1 MIIKVKTLSGRLPRY
16 ETDGSAGMDIQAYL
30 REPVELKPG
39 MRALIPTGLFMEIPS
54 GYEVQIRA
62 RSGLAVKYGIGLTNG
77 IGTIDSDYRGE
88 IKISLIN
95 WVQESFT
102 VNDGDR
108 IAQMVAAKYEKVS
121 LKKTEKLSETERGR
135 GGFGHTGV

>member
-16 ETDGSAGMDIQAYL
+16 ETDS
-30 REPVELKPG
+30 
-39 MRALIPTGLFMEIPS
+39 PTGLFMEIPS

-95 WVQESFT
+95 WGQESFT